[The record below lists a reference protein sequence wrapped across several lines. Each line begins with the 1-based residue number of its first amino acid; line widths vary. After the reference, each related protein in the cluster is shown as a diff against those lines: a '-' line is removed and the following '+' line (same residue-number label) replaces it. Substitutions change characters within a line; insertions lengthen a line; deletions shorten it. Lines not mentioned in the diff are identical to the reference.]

1 MLSGQFGRAKE
12 DCLEAKKYKVSEQ
25 GFTILIRSRIFVEKY
40 KEALAY
46 AEEGL
51 KTLPESRGIKE
62 LKAKAEREY
71 KEEQKRVEQIST
83 VSSLA
88 QDKKY

>member
-1 MLSGQFGRAKE
+1 M
-12 DCLEAKKYKVSEQ
+12 SEQ

-71 KEEQKRVEQIST
+71 KEE
-83 VSSLA
+83 
-88 QDKKY
+88 